1 VTDCA
6 EDREDLVGAPGLE
19 TADSEV
25 KVVQVRDLEFLVF
38 EADSSRDEGRF
49 PGQALV
55 HRAVVKAVDKNE
67 NEVTGAFPVIF
78 LWECWFDWRYR

>member
-1 VTDCA
+1 
-6 EDREDLVGAPGLE
+6 
-19 TADSEV
+19 
-25 KVVQVRDLEFLVF
+25 VF